1 MNRVIVTFLCAAT
14 AAVVGVGC
22 GSRAEPSGGSAA
34 PSAAVPAV
42 NATAGTAHDD
52 ALATANAAADDL
64 GRSLRAR
71 LLAAMGEGGPT
82 QAVNVCTREASA
94 IAAAVAE
101 RHHARVGR
109 GSLRMR
115 GATVAPDWVQ
125 AWLRAQGER
134 PAAGVVGFA
143 RVEDGRARVLRP
155 IAIEA
160 PCLHCHGESVAPAVS
175 ALLAEHYPN
184 DSATG
189 YRLGDLRGA
198 LWAEVELSR

>member
-1 MNRVIVTFLCAAT
+1 MNRVIVTLLCAAI
-14 AAVVGVGC
+14 AGGVGC
-22 GSRAEPSGGSAA
+22 GSRAEPGSGSAP
-34 PSAAVPAV
+34 PSAAAPAV
-42 NATAGTAHDD
+42 SAPVRSADD
-52 ALATANAAADDL
+52 VALATANTAAADL

-71 LLAAMGEGGPT
+71 LLAAMGGGGPT
-82 QAVNVCTREASA
+82 RAVDVCTRGASA

-101 RHHARVGR
+101 RNHARVGR

-115 GATVAPDWVQ
+115 GATAAPDWVQ
-125 AWLRAQGER
+125 VWLRAQGER

-184 DSATG
+184 DAATG

-198 LWAEVELSR
+198 LWAEVELSH

>member
-1 MNRVIVTFLCAAT
+1 MNRVIVTLICAAAT
-14 AAVVGVGC
+14 ATLVVGC
-22 GSRAEPSGGSAA
+22 GSRVEPGSGSAPPSAA
-34 PSAAVPAV
+34 PPAAGAPAL
-42 NATAGTAHDD
+42 TGDD
-52 ALATANAAADDL
+52 VALATANAAADDL

-82 QAVNVCTREASA
+82 QAVDVCTQEATT
-94 IAAAVAE
+94 IAAAVAA
-101 RHHARVGR
+101 RNHARVGR

-115 GATVAPDWVQ
+115 GATAAPDWVQ

-143 RVEDGRARVLRP
+143 RVEDGHARVLRP

-160 PCLHCHGESVAPAVS
+160 PCLHCHGDSVAPAVS
-175 ALLAEHYPN
+175 ALLAEHYPS

-198 LWAEVELSR
+198 LWAEVELSH